1 MNEEAK
7 KVLNSLQA
15 ACARREYCSY
25 DILQKASRK
34 LPDDP
39 SSVEGIL
46 ESLVSEGYVNDSR
59 YAAAFAREKAGIT
72 GWGPVKIR
80 FALAAKRIP
89 KADIDSA
96 ISELDDDKS
105 GARLDRLL
113 QAKARTLKGDPQF
126 KLKLLKFALS
136 RGYEYDAV
144 KDKVDD
150 LQAI

>member
-46 ESLVSEGYVNDSR
+46 ESLVSEGYVDDSR
-59 YAAAFAREKAGIT
+59 YASAFAREKAGIT